1 MAVDLADD
9 DGVKS
14 PTTPVTSS
22 VIKQFAAPR
31 HAVTVARGRPPIAG
45 ATAHSRHRVGRSPR
59 ADVDR
64 DAQATKKVKE
74 EIDQITK
81 AKFAEPSPE
90 EYDAAIR
97 YSQRSDGSRTPKVPA
112 DANV

>member
-14 PTTPVTSS
+14 PTTP
-22 VIKQFAAPR
+22 
-31 HAVTVARGRPPIAG
+31 
-45 ATAHSRHRVGRSPR
+45 
-59 ADVDR
+59 
-64 DAQATKKVKE
+64 AQATKKVKE

-81 AKFAEPSPE
+81 AKFAEPTQDE
-90 EYDAAIR
+90 CDAAQK

>member
-1 MAVDLADD
+1 MVSAYGFLVNLIMTNK
-9 DGVKS
+9 GWCKNF
-14 PTTPVTSS
+14 
-22 VIKQFAAPR
+22 KC
-31 HAVTVARGRPPIAG
+31 
-45 ATAHSRHRVGRSPR
+45 
-59 ADVDR
+59 R
-64 DAQATKKVKE
+64 DFPYALPEPETLSAQATKKVKE

-90 EYDAAIR
+90 ECDAAIR